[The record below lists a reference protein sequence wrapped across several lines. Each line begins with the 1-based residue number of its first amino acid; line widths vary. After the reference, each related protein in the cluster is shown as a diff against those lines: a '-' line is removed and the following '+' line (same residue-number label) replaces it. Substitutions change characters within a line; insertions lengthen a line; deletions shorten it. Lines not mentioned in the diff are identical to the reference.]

1 MSSAA
6 QFTGNVPERYD
17 RYLVPLLFE
26 PYAIDLV
33 ARLPERDDLR
43 VLELAAGTGAV
54 TRRLREALAAGST
67 LVATDLNEAMVAYGR
82 EAVPSAGIDW
92 RTADAQELPFED
104 GSFDVVVC
112 QFGLMFLPDKVQG
125 FREARRVLADDGLLL
140 ANVWHP
146 REQNAVAHVVQQLL
160 DERFPD
166 DPPRFLDTPY
176 GYGDHDRL
184 RRELAAAAWE
194 KVELDEVRRTGQSPS
209 AEDTAIG
216 YLTGTP
222 LSFELTE
229 RGEDPE
235 SFKGELTR
243 RLADS
248 GGERP
253 YTSALAAT
261 VITAAR

>member
-43 VLELAAGTGAV
+43 VLELAAGTGAA
-54 TRRLREALAAGST
+54 TRRLPEALAAGSPRCP
-67 LVATDLNEAMVAYGR
+67 TDLDEAMVAH
-82 EAVPSAGIDW
+82 A
-92 RTADAQELPFED
+92 
-104 GSFDVVVC
+104 
-112 QFGLMFLPDKVQG
+112 
-125 FREARRVLADDGLLL
+125 
-140 ANVWHP
+140 
-146 REQNAVAHVVQQLL
+146 VQQVL
-160 DERFPD
+160 DEWSPD

-176 GYGDHDRL
+176 GYGGHDRL
-184 RRELAAAAWE
+184 RRGLAAAAWE

-229 RGEDPE
+229 RGEDP
-235 SFKGELTR
+235 
-243 RLADS
+243 
-248 GGERP
+248 
-253 YTSALAAT
+253 
-261 VITAAR
+261 